1 MDISSE
7 ELDAGECI
15 RLASGYRACPAEA
28 PSAKAGDR
36 AIGSSDYRVIG
47 GPWQHAAL
55 SLMRTVSLAIVAV
68 VALAQP
74 ALAQDAP
81 LPVGAE
87 ISVQLLDG
95 TRAKGRLVSLST
107 SEVVLRRYEQAPEIR
122 HKLRDVRRVE
132 TVHHNRRNLALVGL
146 GIGMAVALIG
156 DWCGTAAAYGSGTE
170 PACFTAMPALVTA
183 GGAATGALIG
193 HAMDTKRRRIL
204 FVGPARGVPGSPMP
218 RGLVI
223 GTSIRWP
230 RAR

>member
-1 MDISSE
+1 M
-7 ELDAGECI
+7 
-15 RLASGYRACPAEA
+15 RA
-28 PSAKAGDR
+28 
-36 AIGSSDYRVIG
+36 
-47 GPWQHAAL
+47 
-55 SLMRTVSLAIVAV
+55 VSLAIVV
-68 VALAQP
+68 FIVFAQP
-74 ALAQDAP
+74 ALAQDVP
-81 LPVGAE
+81 PPVGAE

-95 TRAKGRLVSLST
+95 TQAKGRLVSLSS

-122 HKLRDVRRVE
+122 HKLTDVRRVE

-146 GIGMAVALIG
+146 GIGMAAALLG
-156 DWCGTAAAYGSGTE
+156 DWCGTGAYGSSGE
-170 PACFTAMPALVTA
+170 PDCFTAMPALVTA

-193 HAMDTKRRRIL
+193 HAMDTKRRRVL